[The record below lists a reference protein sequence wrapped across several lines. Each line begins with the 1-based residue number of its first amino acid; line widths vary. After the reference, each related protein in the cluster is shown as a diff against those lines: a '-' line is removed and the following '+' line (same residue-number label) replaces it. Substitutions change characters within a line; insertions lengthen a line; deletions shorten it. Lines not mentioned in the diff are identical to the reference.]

1 MKRILCYGDSN
12 TYGFIPIE
20 CGRYAENIRWPG
32 RLKELLGEEYLII
45 EEGCNGR
52 TCVLDDPREDGK
64 NGHKSLLPCLEEN
77 CPVDLVVLMLG
88 SNDLKRYFKVN
99 AEQISLGA
107 EALVKTILKVTE
119 EKQGKPAKLLLMSP
133 PEIAENVK
141 DSMFYPD
148 FDEVS
153 LKNSKEFKRYYRAVA
168 ERNGCEF
175 MSAADY
181 VTASELDSL
190 HLDPDAH
197 KKLAEA
203 VAEKIKQIFTNL
215 QD

>member
-1 MKRILCYGDSN
+1 MLEFAPGMRVV
-12 TYGFIPIE
+12 
-20 CGRYAENIRWPG
+20 IRD
-32 RLKELLGEEYLII
+32 EEWLIKK
-45 EEGCNGR
+45 
-52 TCVLDDPREDGK
+52 V
-64 NGHKSLLPCLEEN
+64 EEN
-77 CPVDLVVLMLG
+77 SAHNKALYCTGVSSLVKDLVVLMLG

-153 LKNSKEFKRYYRAVA
+153 LKNSKEFKQYYSEVA

-215 QD
+215 QE